1 VGDTVTSGSM
11 VVDSNA
17 SKLERRQ
24 HMSQQK
30 SAAEI
35 VAEANGRLEDSTVK
49 YKRVVISRLGGP
61 EVLELREEELPE
73 PGLGIVH

>member
-1 VGDTVTSGSM
+1 
-11 VVDSNA
+11 
-17 SKLERRQ
+17 
-24 HMSQQK
+24 MSQQK

-35 VAEANGRLEDSTVK
+35 VAEANGCLEDSTVK

-61 EVLELREEELPE
+61 EVLELREEELRE